1 MSILAQAV
9 PFAGEWASFGA
20 AGLMGALWIWERRL
34 SRTREAQLTE
44 THDRLMAERGQMRLL
59 VNLVRRNTAAMS
71 RLQSTQDR
79 LVRLLSNWQA
89 EDPATPQSTQNQEV
103 A

>member
-1 MSILAQAV
+1 MLPETLPSVADLASL
-9 PFAGEWASFGA
+9 GS

-34 SRTREAQLTE
+34 SRLREAQLTE
-44 THDRLMAERGQMRLL
+44 VHDRLMDERGATRLMADL
-59 VNLVRRNTAAMS
+59 IRRNTAALA
-71 RLQSTQDR
+71 RLQVTQDQ

-89 EDPATPQSTQNQEV
+89 DAKTSDVNEKGA

>member
-1 MSILAQAV
+1 MNILAQAI
-9 PFAGEWASFGA
+9 PLAGEWASFGA

-44 THDRLMAERGQMRLL
+44 AHDRLMAERGQTRLL
-59 VNLVRRNTAAMS
+59 VTLVRRNTAALS
-71 RLQSTQDR
+71 RLQITQDQ
-79 LVRLLSNWQA
+79 LARLLSNWQA
-89 EDPATPQSTQNQEV
+89 EDPASQPSQDV

>member
-1 MSILAQAV
+1 MNILAQAA

-34 SRTREAQLTE
+34 SRSREAQLTQ

-71 RLQSTQDR
+71 RLQTTQDQ
-79 LVRLLSNWQA
+79 LTRLLSNWQA
-89 EDPATPQSTQNQEV
+89 EDPATPRSQDV